1 MWCRN
6 VGLYWNRVTTARIL
20 PGTVKP
26 LRVTLSILDAS
37 EPLRRRAP
45 IYDENGEVLSDF
57 MVIFPGLKKKPKL
70 LIHEITQEIHRVLT
84 SFGDTVVF
92 AELNVAI
99 NLLWVSVRPVEGV
112 RFEISEALRSRIPS
126 ARIVSHL

>member
-1 MWCRN
+1 M
-6 VGLYWNRVTTARIL
+6 
-20 PGTVKP
+20 
-26 LRVTLSILDAS
+26 
-37 EPLRRRAP
+37 
-45 IYDENGEVLSDF
+45 YDENGAVLADF
-57 MVIFPGLKKKPKL
+57 MVIFPGLKKKPNR
-70 LIHEITQEIHRVLT
+70 LIHEITEEIHRVLT

-99 NLLWVSVRPVEGV
+99 NLLWVSIRPVDGV

>member
-1 MWCRN
+1 
-6 VGLYWNRVTTARIL
+6 
-20 PGTVKP
+20 VKP
-26 LRVTLSILDAS
+26 PRVTLSILDAS

-45 IYDENGEVLSDF
+45 IYDENGAVLSDF
-57 MVIFPGLKKKPKL
+57 MVIFPGLKTKPRL
-70 LIHEITQEIHRVLT
+70 LIQEITQEIHRVLT
-84 SFGDTVVF
+84 GFNDTVVF